1 MTGFRQVIGLP
12 FPAQGGHKGKAHRRL
27 QGQVLKGRAFR
38 DMIGSPFILN
48 NDLFEMPAEGNQIHK
63 GDEAY
68 GKQDTRMRAQL
79 QRGE

>member
-1 MTGFRQVIGLP
+1 
-12 FPAQGGHKGKAHRRL
+12 
-27 QGQVLKGRAFR
+27 
-38 DMIGSPFILN
+38 MIGSPFILN